1 MSRDYAEMEKKWQSK
16 WAEKKLNESERQD
29 GKPKFMLIFAYPGL
43 TGYLHV
49 GHLRGYTYADA
60 LGRYKRMTGYNVL
73 FPVGTHATGNG
84 AISLAS
90 KIARK
95 DEKTVDYLLRN
106 GCPEEE
112 IDKLKEPMDVVNF
125 FNNVYQN
132 DYWKRFG
139 FLADWRR
146 FTCTLYPDYGKF
158 IEWQFTKL
166 KEKGLLVQKPYYAPF
181 CPVHGPVAV
190 DPSET
195 DISKGGLAE
204 TQEYTLLKFW
214 CEERKFFLVA
224 ATLRPET
231 IFGQVCFWARPDMEY
246 SIVKKDGERWVV
258 SPQCAEKMSLQF
270 DGVEEVGRIAG
281 KDLIGLTCTAPMIH
295 KQIPVFPAD
304 FVDPD
309 VGTGLVTSCP
319 SDAPDDWNSLQV
331 AKANPELTEK
341 YGIPKDI
348 VDAVVPVSIISI
360 KGYGDFPAQSIIEKM
375 KIPSVKDPAKFREL
389 MDEAKKQ
396 VYKDGYHMGVM
407 KDVCGEFS
415 GMRVEEAKDKI
426 QQAMLAS
433 KEAEIFRD
441 LTEEVVCRCGQRVHI
456 KRIDDQWFINYAD
469 RQLTDSTKEHCRDMT
484 IFPAQYYEN
493 VQGVLDW
500 YRERACVRLGNWL
513 GTRFPFDNKWIIEA
527 ISDSTL
533 YPLFYTISLYSNTK
547 QITPEQMTPEFFDY
561 VVLEKGEPSAV
572 AGSTGID
579 QELLEKIRKDV
590 HYWYPLDINL
600 GGKEHMT
607 VHFPVFLMNH
617 RAILPDDM
625 QPKGIIVNWYVT
637 GKNKDKISKS
647 KGGAQPIP
655 GAVAKFGADSMR
667 LYYAHVASMFV
678 DVEWDEDLVFTY
690 KQKLENIMSSVEDLI
705 NAEAD
710 VPSGDIDA
718 WLLSRFNTHV
728 SEIRAAMDRYDLRQ
742 MATVVYYDMS
752 NDMRWYAR
760 RGGKNRDTVMQ
771 ALRIWIN
778 AMMPITPHV
787 AEELWSEAGFE
798 GLVSEAQFP
807 EADDSKRNAAAE
819 YGEGLVQEVIGD
831 VNEIKKMAKTE
842 VSKAVIYTTPMWK
855 VGVMK
860 DAIAMAEAGNLTIP
874 DLTKRCMADENLKKR
889 GKETSDFVKKIA
901 VDLMRSNLKDKK
913 ALADLDEEALL
924 KSAKD
929 FIASETGMETEIYGA
944 DEENKFDPSN
954 KARVAVPGRPAIYLC

>member
-246 SIVKKDGERWVV
+246 SIVEKDGERWVV

-728 SEIRAAMDRYDLRQ
+728 SEIRAAMNRYDLRQ

>member
-246 SIVKKDGERWVV
+246 SIVEKDGERWVV

-572 AGSTGID
+572 AGSTGIG

>member
-246 SIVKKDGERWVV
+246 SIVEKDGERWVV

-469 RQLTDSTKEHCRDMT
+469 RQLTDSTKEHCMDMT

>member
-146 FTCTLYPDYGKF
+146 FSCTLYPDYGKF

-246 SIVKKDGERWVV
+246 SIFEKDGERWVV